1 MEQKNIINITVMS
14 DNKDNKN
21 DHFEPEA
28 PSPASIPLS
37 QSYVVPAETIQRYN
51 PTCNFQGSELNI
63 YINDNLQN
71 DNFSLKLKET
81 SDFWIINKKYFQ
93 DNFNIL
99 YNFLTSLFAN
109 GQPENF
115 IIHQKDSLKLI
126 FTQEGLFSFNI
137 TLEIPKEG
145 SVDLVKQEMTGL
157 QRKIEKLEYF
167 ITTMI
172 FQTSLG
178 KTKLSE
184 DWKDEHLEDNQSE
197 SIPLDLDD
205 LWDKIDECYS
215 QFKN

>member
-1 MEQKNIINITVMS
+1 M
-14 DNKDNKN
+14 
-21 DHFEPEA
+21 
-28 PSPASIPLS
+28 
-37 QSYVVPAETIQRYN
+37 
-51 PTCNFQGSELNI
+51 
-63 YINDNLQN
+63 
-71 DNFSLKLKET
+71 
-81 SDFWIINKKYFQ
+81 
-93 DNFNIL
+93 
-99 YNFLTSLFAN
+99 
-109 GQPENF
+109 
-115 IIHQKDSLKLI
+115 
-126 FTQEGLFSFNI
+126 
-137 TLEIPKEG
+137 EIPKEG

-215 QFKN
+215 QFKNWIFYFYFLKEYFLKIFSKNAHYGENIGMLLLLFFMW

>member
-1 MEQKNIINITVMS
+1 MLILLNYNSLYDQNSLCIRDLFSSYIISGEFGINITE
-14 DNKDNKN
+14 D
-21 DHFEPEA
+21 
-28 PSPASIPLS
+28 
-37 QSYVVPAETIQRYN
+37 
-51 PTCNFQGSELNI
+51 
-63 YINDNLQN
+63 
-71 DNFSLKLKET
+71 
-81 SDFWIINKKYFQ
+81 
-93 DNFNIL
+93 
-99 YNFLTSLFAN
+99 
-109 GQPENF
+109 ENF